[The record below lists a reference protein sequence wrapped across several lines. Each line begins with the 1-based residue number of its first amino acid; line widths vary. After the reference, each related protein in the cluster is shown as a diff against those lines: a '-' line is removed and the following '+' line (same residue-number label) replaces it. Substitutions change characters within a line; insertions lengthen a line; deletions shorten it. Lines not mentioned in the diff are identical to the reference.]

1 MVDEQYEIF
10 LGNIYQSSTGHHF
23 EIESTVETLMN
34 ELDMDTDLFLISNS
48 CNVLIIESRDK
59 LERVRRLRAGPV
71 WVAPSSHHTT
81 VLISH
86 YTHLT
91 SQGQPL

>member
-1 MVDEQYEIF
+1 MT
-10 LGNIYQSSTGHHF
+10 NNKSRKGHPF
-23 EIESTVETLMN
+23 AFIVESTVKTLMS
-34 ELDMDTDLFLISNS
+34 ELDMDTADLFLISNS

-71 WVAPSSHHTT
+71 WVAPSSHHPT